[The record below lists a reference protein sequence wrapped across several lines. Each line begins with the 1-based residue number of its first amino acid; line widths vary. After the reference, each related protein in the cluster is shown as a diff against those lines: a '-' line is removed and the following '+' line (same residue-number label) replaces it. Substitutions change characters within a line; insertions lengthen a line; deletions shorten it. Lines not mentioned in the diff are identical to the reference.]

1 MYENL
6 LYQLADNGV
15 ATVTLNRPER
25 MNALDSAIKSEL
37 ASVLAEI
44 ESSEEIRVLVITG
57 AGEKAFCAG
66 KDIKE
71 VSDGNSSPLEFYQ
84 EQRRTLQLFSSLESC
99 PKPTIAAIN
108 GVALGGG
115 AELALCCD
123 LRLLSARARFG
134 LPEARLGVIPA
145 GGGTQR
151 LARLVGPSKAKE
163 LMFLCEHLNADQCVR
178 AGIANRV
185 FPDEHF
191 IERVM
196 EVAAQMAD
204 KSPLALQAIKRAV
217 DGGLQANMGPGMQI
231 ELLSASMLF
240 DTDDKREGLKAFSEK
255 RAPAFK
261 GR

>member
-25 MNALDSAIKSEL
+25 MNALNPAIKSEL
-37 ASVLAEI
+37 ASVLAEV

-66 KDIKE
+66 KDLKE
-71 VSDGNSSPLEFYQ
+71 VSDSKASPSEFYQ
-84 EQRRTLQLFSSLESC
+84 EQRRTLQLFSNLESC

-123 LRLLSARARFG
+123 LRLLSARATFG
-134 LPEARLGVIPA
+134 LPEAGLGVIPA

-163 LMFLCEHLNADQCVR
+163 LMFFCEHLNADQCVR
-178 AGIANRV
+178 DGIANRV
-185 FPDEHF
+185 FSDEHF
-191 IERVM
+191 MEGVM

-217 DGGLQANMGPGMQI
+217 DGGLQAHIGPGMQI
-231 ELLSASMLF
+231 ELLSAAILF
-240 DTDDKREGLKAFSEK
+240 DTDDKREGMKAFSEK
-255 RAPAFK
+255 RAPVYK